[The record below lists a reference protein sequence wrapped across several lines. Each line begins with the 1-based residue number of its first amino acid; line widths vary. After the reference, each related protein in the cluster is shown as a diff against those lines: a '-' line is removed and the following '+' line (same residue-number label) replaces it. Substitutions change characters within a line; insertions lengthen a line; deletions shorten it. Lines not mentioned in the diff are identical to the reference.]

1 MRNHGET
8 IVGNNLRISL
18 EVEDMARYSNEDTER
33 YSKQVTLIPSFLR
46 QKWDVVSLGRLIGSF
61 VLGSAVVLAFWQA
74 IGFSGGELQM
84 SFFLFWNT
92 LIGIGSWGVFII
104 LLAELVDRVTVYG
117 DKDDSEEDEGN
128 KVGSHN

>member
-1 MRNHGET
+1 M
-8 IVGNNLRISL
+8 GNNLRISL

-61 VLGSAVVLAFWQA
+61 VLGSAVVLALWQA

-92 LIGIGSWGVFII
+92 LVGIGSWGVFII

-117 DKDDSEEDEGN
+117 DKDDSKEDEGN

>member
-1 MRNHGET
+1 
-8 IVGNNLRISL
+8 
-18 EVEDMARYSNEDTER
+18 MARYSNEDTER

-61 VLGSAVVLAFWQA
+61 VLGSAVVLALWQA

-92 LIGIGSWGVFII
+92 LVGIGSWGVFII

-117 DKDDSEEDEGN
+117 DKDDSKEDEGN

>member
-1 MRNHGET
+1 MRNYGET

-61 VLGSAVVLAFWQA
+61 VLGSAVVLALWQA

-92 LIGIGSWGVFII
+92 LVGIGSWGVFII

>member
-1 MRNHGET
+1 M
-8 IVGNNLRISL
+8 GNNLRTSL
-18 EVEDMARYSNEDTER
+18 EVEDMERHSSEDIEQ
-33 YSKQVTLIPSFLR
+33 YSKQVTLIPSFFR
-46 QKWDVVSLGRLIGSF
+46 EKWDIVTLGRLIGSF
-61 VLGSAVVLAFWQA
+61 VLGSAVVLALWQG